1 MVYIRSVQKI
11 NSKYKCTETSLIIT
25 CKLNFNFGQSI
36 LGFPHVPD
44 SRVRFLKLGS
54 GNPRNRDLYLELGSG
69 NPKTR
74 YGFKRKI

>member
-1 MVYIRSVQKI
+1 MHLGKGKTDLEKELRL
-11 NSKYKCTETSLIIT
+11 LIPYPST
-25 CKLNFNFGQSI
+25 I
-36 LGFPHVPD
+36 LGFQHVPD